1 MVLSAKLLII
11 KFMEKKHQI
20 FTSIPTYFRAFS
32 LLYSTYLLMVVTV
45 PPAFNWPLAGF
56 FFKPKTFFSNKK
68 RKGKKKKQ
76 KSVVQRLWLF
86 VS

>member
-56 FFKPKTFFSNKK
+56 FFKPKTFFFK
-68 RKGKKKKQ
+68 
-76 KSVVQRLWLF
+76 
-86 VS
+86 